1 MRSTA
6 ETTSCYRAGLAGIDG
21 IRLLPYDPADGP
33 NYHYVVLEV
42 DPALRDDLV
51 AVLQAE
57 NVRAR
62 RYFHP
67 CCHRHE
73 PYAAAGLELPVS
85 EAVSA
90 RVVTLPT
97 GEAMAPDDIALV
109 CSLIRLAAGC
119 APELRRRLS
128 R

>member
-1 MRSTA
+1 MLAYDEA
-6 ETTSCYRAGLAGIDG
+6 ER
-21 IRLLPYDPADGP
+21 P

-42 DPALRDDLV
+42 DSALRDDLI

-67 CCHRHE
+67 GCHRHE
-73 PYAAAGLELPVS
+73 PYSAAGVHLPVS

-97 GEAMAPDDIALV
+97 GEAMAPEDVERV
-109 CSLIRLAAGC
+109 CSIVRVAAQC
-119 APELRRRLS
+119 APELRRRLA